1 MDDNL
6 PDASNVLLK
15 LQNNLGLVDATSGVC
30 IAAFIILDKPPNQ
43 GASVGLLKKAWANM
57 GEMRVSIK
65 FDTAFAVITLD

>member
-43 GASVGLLKKAWANM
+43 GASVGLLKKAWQIWAKCVFLSNLILLLL
-57 GEMRVSIK
+57 S
-65 FDTAFAVITLD
+65 